1 MQVVLRGSRKVD
13 DPELS
18 KLLREQQRSILTWLY
33 GHHSTEK
40 SVGSF
45 AGIAGYASAAES
57 Y

>member
-1 MQVVLRGSRKVD
+1 MLLKCRWHLD

-18 KLLREQQRSILTWLY
+18 KLLCEQQRSILTWLY

>member
-1 MQVVLRGSRKVD
+1 MQVVLIGSRKVD

-33 GHHSTEK
+33 GHHSKAK
-40 SVGSF
+40 SDGSF
-45 AGIAGYASAAES
+45 AGIAEYASAAES